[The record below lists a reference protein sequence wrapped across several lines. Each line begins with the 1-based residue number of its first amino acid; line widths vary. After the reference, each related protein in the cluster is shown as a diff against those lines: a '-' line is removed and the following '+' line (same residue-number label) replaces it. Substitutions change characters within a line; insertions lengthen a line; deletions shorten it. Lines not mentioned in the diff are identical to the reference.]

1 MNNSATS
8 SHQSNY
14 NFRILLKFLKL
25 RKQAFTGTNSNDP
38 CREKEVLHVGPMLAD
53 PDHFDVDPGPQIG
66 MRRIQILKFKMMR
79 TRTLKFE
86 MMRICNISIISR
98 RVRILKF
105 WNNSVPDLS

>member
-1 MNNSATS
+1 
-8 SHQSNY
+8 
-14 NFRILLKFLKL
+14 
-25 RKQAFTGTNSNDP
+25 
-38 CREKEVLHVGPMLAD
+38 MLAD